1 MECEVCLKK
10 RCICEKILDY
20 EINEIGFLDTK
31 PKQKSTTKIKL
42 SLFGATEQE
51 EIKYKKKMLSGA
63 SNRAKRKSLDFD
75 LTIDDINIPTYCPI
89 LGIPLYTSELDA
101 ECSPS
106 IDRIDN
112 SRGYTKDN
120 IQIISTRANR
130 IKSDSSIEE
139 LQKLLNYLVEQK
151 RQRSLDNG

>member
-1 MECEVCLKK
+1 MKCEVCLKK

-31 PKQKSTTKIKL
+31 PKQKPSAKIKL

-63 SNRAKRKSLDFD
+63 SNRAKTKGLEFN
-75 LTIDDINIPTYCPI
+75 LTIEDIIIPVYCPI

-101 ECSPS
+101 DCSPS
-106 IDRIDN
+106 IDRIEN

-139 LQKLLNYLVEQK
+139 LQKLLTYLVEQK
-151 RQRSLDNG
+151 RQRLLDNG